1 MANSKAHAERIKQE
15 LRQAGVSRFGLLRFA
30 IRYLPNLIHT
40 NEHIGG
46 VVYGRYRES
55 EGAPSWE
62 EGLLV
67 ATNRRVLFVD
77 HKPGF
82 LKSDEMSYEVVS
94 GIRSSRAGPF
104 SAMTLYSKIGDFT
117 ILFAR
122 NACVQKF
129 VRYVEKRRLETSAD
143 GR

>member
-1 MANSKAHAERIKQE
+1 MANSRDHAERIKQE
-15 LRQAGVSRFGLLRFA
+15 LRKAGVSRLGFLRFA
-30 IRYLPNLIHT
+30 IRYLPNLIHPS
-40 NEHIGG
+40 EHIGG
-46 VVYGRYRES
+46 VVYGRYKEA
-55 EGAPSWE
+55 EGTPAWE

-67 ATNRRVLFVD
+67 ATDRRVLFVD

-94 GIRSSRAGPF
+94 GIRSSRAGLF
-104 SAMTLYSKIGDFT
+104 SSITLYSKIGDFT

-129 VRYVEKRRLETSAD
+129 VRYVENRRLETSAG